1 MKKFLAIL
9 MALTLMLTVFAGC
22 AKQAAPK
29 ADGGDTTKAAE
40 TKLSKD
46 QEKIIADLK
55 KELNI
60 EGYEDQVAA
69 ELKADPEFTAVAE
82 QAGLD
87 VDEYVGTLAKMYKWD
102 IGDVNVDGDK
112 AVAKVT
118 MTYPDYSVMDQLLDQ
133 KLDEYLATNDTS
145 NLTEDEA
152 TKIVGQLLM
161 EILKSGELTTTS
173 EDFDIDYIK
182 ENGAWKIANYD
193 EVEKAMIDAQSV
205 DDAA

>member
-60 EGYEDQVAA
+60 EGYEDQVAT

-133 KLDEYLATNDTS
+133 KLD
-145 NLTEDEA
+145 
-152 TKIVGQLLM
+152 
-161 EILKSGELTTTS
+161 
-173 EDFDIDYIK
+173 
-182 ENGAWKIANYD
+182 
-193 EVEKAMIDAQSV
+193 
-205 DDAA
+205 